1 MHSLL
6 PTPDPTCLQLRLSLV
21 TKNTFSVISP
31 GIGKILYHFN
41 RRITLKVVIILSYV
55 SPPKLPKM

>member
-6 PTPDPTCLQLRLSLV
+6 PTPDPACLQLV

-31 GIGKILYHFN
+31 GIVKILYHFN
-41 RRITLKVVIILSYV
+41 RKIMLKVVIILSYV
-55 SPPKLPKM
+55 SPPKLPKK